1 MLQRLINSF
10 DFADELD
17 GTWSREQLLEMD
29 GRFTAAVERAFGLG
43 LESRAAAS
51 ATVRIGFRNGK
62 DAAVEGAIEA
72 GWRELCRNKGDI
84 SFLEI
89 VQFVRER
96 CPNIDQARIRS
107 GFDRRFRQRGGA
119 GW

>member
-1 MLQRLINSF
+1 LINSF

-72 GWRELCRNKGDI
+72 GGRERCRNKGDI
-84 SFLEI
+84 SFLKSYSSCASG
-89 VQFVRER
+89 VRISIKHASD
-96 CPNIDQARIRS
+96 PASIG
-107 GFDRRFRQRGGA
+107 GFGSAAAWGGDD
-119 GW
+119 